1 MSRNLGCLLG
11 LLLVA
16 FLHSGQAIV
25 GVGAARD
32 LVLTPKQGMQLTGK
46 RIYYEEQE
54 HVRERDVRPW
64 EHTLKHVTYVTLF
77 TDAAAGAAAGNL
89 SQLHEYHEFLQ
100 TPYVPVDPLA
110 QSATAATPSR
120 FGDIITL
127 ASGRLEQL
135 PNNGSYRFVEGTGSG
150 TGTGTGTGHGRALWQ
165 VQRIRHRDGGK
176 GRHYHYEIRFSVTPL
191 MPTRKAAPSYQM
203 SYIQK
208 ESDYPGSF
216 ARLAH
221 EALGIGGFTAQRR
234 NDRERERERQR
245 EREREQSQATF
256 IHGIFQPPP
265 SPKLNIGEY
274 LTGGAAAPHPHPMP
288 LPGGGLFQLGLG
300 LGRSNFIAPTTFRPN
315 YPTVRLGPEHPG
327 LDTTA
332 IRYPEAPPESAAPT
346 PAAAAAVSG
355 GVTHHFHHHF
365 YVAPG
370 SGSASST
377 QSPPRAASG
386 YYHYQRQQQQQQQQ
400 QQRQPVHFPS
410 SSSGSHESYES
421 NEDPEQELLIRSPQ
435 IFGQASKY
443 QTAKLPPLIIYAAA
457 GISQPNEHEDKSFV
471 QSEPLEETVYR
482 YSEPDPLYV
491 HQNPIDVLHLDEQ
504 RLEFERDKDSDR
516 DREQEE
522 PEQEQEQPEE
532 EQKRASSLDQP
543 EVATTTEVPPATT
556 TTSEPPKTT
565 TTASSSSSS
574 SSSTVAT
581 PTTPAATVSSASSF
595 VSTSTHFS
603 PLRNLSRYRTTP
615 RITAGRSTT
624 TTTTSTTSSTAAP
637 ALSKWARR
645 RKEQQDSKA
654 KSSDRHEAY
663 VNSTTAAPAAAQ
675 TTAATPTS
683 TLKPAVAPLRSDVVE
698 VLTQKSVSRSVS
710 IKVGDN
716 GEEIPFIV
724 DDDENEVSF
733 T

>member
-25 GVGAARD
+25 GAGAARD
-32 LVLTPKQGMQLTGK
+32 LVLTPKQGMQATGK

-54 HVRERDVRPW
+54 QEQQHVRERDVRPW
-64 EHTLKHVTYVTLF
+64 ERTLKHVTYVTLF

-100 TPYVPVDPLA
+100 TPYVPVDPSA

-127 ASGRLEQL
+127 ATGRLEQL
-135 PNNGSYRFVEGTGSG
+135 PNNGSYRFVEGTGTGSG
-150 TGTGTGTGHGRALWQ
+150 TGTGQRRALWQ
-165 VQRIRHRDGGK
+165 VQRIRHRDGDK

-191 MPTRKAAPSYQM
+191 LPPRTAAPSYQM

-208 ESDYPGSF
+208 ESDYPGSY

-221 EALGIGGFTAQRR
+221 EALGLGGFPAQRR
-234 NDRERERERQR
+234 NDRERER

-256 IHGIFQPPP
+256 IHDIFQPPP
-265 SPKLNIGEY
+265 PPKLNIGEY
-274 LTGGAAAPHPHPMP
+274 LQGGAAPPHPMP

-300 LGRSNFIAPTTFRPN
+300 RSNFLAPTTFRPN

-332 IRYPEAPPESAAPT
+332 IRYPEAPPPPPPESAAPT
-346 PAAAAAVSG
+346 PAAAAAAAPLSG

-370 SGSASST
+370 SGAVSST

-386 YYHYQRQQQQQQQQ
+386 YYHYQRQQQQQQQQQ

-457 GISQPNEHEDKSFV
+457 GIPQPNEHEDKSFV

-504 RLEFERDKDSDR
+504 RLELERDKDRDS
-516 DREQEE
+516 DREQE
-522 PEQEQEQPEE
+522 QQEE

-556 TTSEPPKTT
+556 TTT
-565 TTASSSSSS
+565 TTASSSS

-581 PTTPAATVSSASSF
+581 PTTPAPTVSSASSF

-603 PLRNLSRYRTTP
+603 PLRNLSRYRTSP
-615 RITAGRSTT
+615 RITAGRST

-654 KSSDRHEAY
+654 KGSDRHEAY
-663 VNSTTAAPAAAQ
+663 VNSTTAAPAAPS
-675 TTAATPTS
+675 TTAATPT
-683 TLKPAVAPLRSDVVE
+683 PAVAPLRSDVVE

-733 T
+733 A